1 MSRMKSLTSFLAMA
15 LVVSMV
21 SFAHAQSASTTTSS
35 AADAAKKTTGTASKD
50 AHAAAGTASKD
61 AKSTASTASK
71 DTKAAA
77 GTATTETK
85 KAAGETKKEAAAK
98 ASDMAKYD
106 LNSATKDE
114 LMKIPG
120 IGAATADKIVAG
132 RPWKQKSD
140 LVSKGIMNKAMY
152 EKASPYMIAKQ
163 ATAKK

>member
-35 AADAAKKTTGTASKD
+35 AADAAKKTT
-50 AHAAAGTASKD
+50 GTASKD